1 VARPLELRR
10 IGIGPV
16 HDMAWG
22 THLCSFFGRTQDLLE
37 TLTSYFKAGLESQE
51 YCIWIVSGRLT
62 RERATTALRAS
73 VPDFDRYLAEGSLD
87 IVSASEWYLEKGRLD
102 LRRVM
107 RNWQRRLSR
116 AEARGF
122 AGMRVTGT
130 AAWLD
135 TKKEWDTFLEYEAAL
150 NEAMRSRRMIVL
162 CTYSLSAA
170 SAADVLDVART
181 HQLALARRTSA
192 WQAVAWRDLDASL
205 DRYAIVTPRERQVLH
220 LVAEGHQT
228 SEIAGLLEISVKT
241 VEVHRANL
249 MRKLGARNQTDLVRY
264 ALRQE
269 LRSSSRRSRD

>member
-1 VARPLELRR
+1 VTPPPELRR

-22 THLCSFFGRTQDLLE
+22 THLCSFFGTTQDLLE
-37 TLTSYFKAGLESQE
+37 IVTPYFKAGLEGQE
-51 YCIWIVSGRLT
+51 YCIWVVSGRLT
-62 RERATTALRAS
+62 RERATTALRSS
-73 VPDFDRYLAEGSLD
+73 VPDLDRYLADRCLD
-87 IVSASEWYLEKGRLD
+87 IVSSREWYLDKGRLD
-102 LRRVM
+102 LRRVI
-107 RNWQRRLSR
+107 RGWHRQLRR

-135 TKKEWDTFLEYEAAL
+135 TKKERDDFLEYEAAM
-150 NEAMRSRRMIVL
+150 NEAMRSRRMIAL
-162 CTYSLSAA
+162 CTYSLSTA

-181 HQLALARRTSA
+181 HQLAFARRTSA
-192 WQAVAWRDLDASL
+192 WQAVAWRDLNGSL
-205 DRYAIVTPRERQVLH
+205 DRYAILTPRERQVLY
-220 LVAEGHQT
+220 LVAEGHMT
-228 SEIAGLLEISVKT
+228 SEIAGLLEISAKT

-269 LRSSSRRSRD
+269 LRSSSRRSR

>member
-1 VARPLELRR
+1 
-10 IGIGPV
+10 
-16 HDMAWG
+16 MAWG
-22 THLCSFFGRTQDLLE
+22 THLCSFFGTTQDLLDI
-37 TLTSYFKAGLESQE
+37 LTPYFKAGLESQE

-102 LRRVM
+102 LRRVI

-162 CTYSLSAA
+162 CTYSLS
-170 SAADVLDVART
+170 RP
-181 HQLALARRTSA
+181 RRPTCWMLRGPIS
-192 WQAVAWRDLDASL
+192 WRS
-205 DRYAIVTPRERQVLH
+205 PGER
-220 LVAEGHQT
+220 APGKPWRG
-228 SEIAGLLEISVKT
+228 EIWTLPWID
-241 VEVHRANL
+241 
-249 MRKLGARNQTDLVRY
+249 MR
-264 ALRQE
+264 
-269 LRSSSRRSRD
+269 S